1 MSLVCCILGCTEKTP
16 DSTDAAHTRDE
27 SIVVD
32 ATPEGTIN
40 LDTLPRWAGVAL
52 AARCAELL
60 IPSFDNLWAD
70 APPANRDL
78 VVNAIAVSKRAAEFS
93 QPPPDLSEI
102 ANSVTESVGQFELHL
117 NGMPPEITEIDASVK
132 KLDEKSVKLIRD
144 IVDVAARAARAA
156 DASDTRGANIE
167 AQDGVSWAYAA
178 AEGLDDDDLKT
189 DIDEA
194 VASIVSLCNKTDVT
208 DAHRVYWSDN
218 GWQIRE

>member
-1 MSLVCCILGCTEKTP
+1 
-16 DSTDAAHTRDE
+16 
-27 SIVVD
+27 
-32 ATPEGTIN
+32 
-40 LDTLPRWAGVAL
+40 
-52 AARCAELL
+52 
-60 IPSFDNLWAD
+60 
-70 APPANRDL
+70 
-78 VVNAIAVSKRAAEFS
+78 
-93 QPPPDLSEI
+93 
-102 ANSVTESVGQFELHL
+102 
-117 NGMPPEITEIDASVK
+117 MPPEITEIDASVK